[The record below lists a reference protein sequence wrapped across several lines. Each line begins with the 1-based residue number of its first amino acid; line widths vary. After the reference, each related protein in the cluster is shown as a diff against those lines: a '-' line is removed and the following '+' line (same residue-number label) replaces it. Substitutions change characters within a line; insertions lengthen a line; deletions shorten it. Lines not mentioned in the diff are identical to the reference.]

1 VRCVAQALEANFAQQ
16 TKHLIEQHREEV
28 GQLASQLAADRRAHA
43 LELAEL
49 KELLAQQAAELTA
62 ALNARDTVRPVGW
75 ARQSCGTPA
84 ADLGTP
90 ALA

>member
-1 VRCVAQALEANFAQQ
+1 MLALRACCVAQALEANFTQQ

-49 KELLAQQAAELTA
+49 KEQLAQQTAELTA
-62 ALNARDTVRPVGW
+62 ALNARDTVRPNFW
-75 ARQSCGTPA
+75 AMQSYCKA
-84 ADLGTP
+84 SC
-90 ALA
+90 